1 MYIFV
6 HAHDFRASNQTPRGP
21 CATSN
26 AKQQAQ
32 RNPEA
37 RHTCRPSHESRT
49 RVRILWA
56 TMMWVMRCIYM
67 RVPVARMTCS
77 TTAAWSQPISACICV
92 YLFMHYGCVYAYM
105 YT

>member
-1 MYIFV
+1 MTSELQTRH
-6 HAHDFRASNQTPRGP
+6 HAVPARHQTR
-21 CATSN
+21 N
-26 AKQQAQ
+26 NMN
-32 RNPEA
+32 NPEA

-67 RVPVARMTCS
+67 RVPLARMTCS
-77 TTAAWSQPISACICV
+77 TTAAWSQPISTCICV